1 MPKKG
6 DKKKNIKNDSDEENV
21 KEQNENAIDI
31 RLLNTKF
38 LNHQQLINE
47 INVNKFLKQNGIIT
61 LSY

>member
-21 KEQNENAIDI
+21 KEQNENVIDI
-31 RLLNTKF
+31 RLLSTKI
-38 LNHQQLINE
+38 LNHQNKINE
-47 INVNKFLKQNGIIT
+47 LNVNKFLKQNGIVT